1 MKYYDKEARII
12 DLARNKQILHLGCVG
27 FTDLKTSE
35 RVKLAKESLHFTLTE
50 VASTTGI
57 DNSRD
62 AIDYLLEHGVFQNI
76 VYGNVEKL
84 HDVNIAETFNV
95 IVAGDI
101 IEHLSNPG
109 LMLEGIKRFC
119 HDSSSIIITTPHSFG
134 VLNFFR
140 FIFNKFLEG
149 KEHVMTFNISNIHNL
164 LARHGYIIDSVDTC
178 YQKYAIKKAFFHIGN
193 LFFELFPKL
202 GGTLFIVAKPGRIKG
217 FSGRLQ

>member
-12 DLARNKQILHLGCVG
+12 DLARNKQVLHLGCVG

-35 RVKLAKESLHFTLTE
+35 RVKLEKESLHFTLTE

-119 HDSSSIIITTPHSFG
+119 NNSSLVIITTPHAFG
-134 VLNFFR
+134 VLNFLR
-140 FIFNKFLEG
+140 FVFNKFIEG
-149 KEHVMTFNISNIHNL
+149 NEHVISLNSNIHNL

-178 YQKYAIKKAFFHIGN
+178 YQKNASKNAFFNIGR
-193 LFFELFPKL
+193 LFFTLFPRL